1 MTFTNKMLDSEAT
14 TKLLSELTAT
24 NKKMVNEIERL
35 SARLESIEEAESR
48 KWYISKREGITKLYK
63 DLWDKSNQRN
73 VYHWTST
80 ALHEKRDESEKSHLQ
95 VSRDDYRKVVVAIQK
110 SFELEEHIN
119 VKSICAQMDKAA
131 SIDGSNTV
139 PSTQLYLILRFLKAN
154 RLIRKSGGS
163 SYEYVGEDPL
173 LESLEKAKVVL

>member
-48 KWYISKREGITKLYK
+48 KWYASKLSGMTKLYN
-63 DLWDKSNQRN
+63 DLWEKSTRRN

-80 ALHEKRDESEKSHLQ
+80 ALHEKRDKSEKSHLQ
-95 VSRDDYRKVVVAIQK
+95 VSRDDYRKVIAAIQK
-110 SFELEEHIN
+110 SFEFEEHIN
-119 VKSICAQMDKAA
+119 VKLMYAQMDKAA
-131 SIDGSNTV
+131 SNDGSNTV
-139 PSTQLYLILRFLKAN
+139 PSTQMYLVLRFLKAN
-154 RLIRKSGGS
+154 GLIRKSGGS
-163 SYEYVGEDPL
+163 SYEYVGEGSANSFSERVPI
-173 LESLEKAKVVL
+173 S